1 MFYRKRDLQLTIWV
15 ALKLWNAIEIDF
27 KETKFAKIFEQRE
40 AVSILRIMRGL
51 SAIKLVVYH
60 VSRFYLKNLKLF

>member
-27 KETKFAKIFEQRE
+27 KETYKSAKLFEQRE
-40 AVSILRIMRGL
+40 AVYL
-51 SAIKLVVYH
+51 S
-60 VSRFYLKNLKLF
+60 

>member
-27 KETKFAKIFEQRE
+27 KETKSAKIFEQRE

-60 VSRFYLKNLKLF
+60 VSRFYFKNLKLF